1 MQNNSTNGITRT
13 FGAITVDSV
22 SASQY
27 KSHCDQA
34 QIRQTVTTTYPS
46 KQVGNSESSL
56 LFSTAEFKIEPGKTY
71 TSTRVTWVD
80 VPKGTTKEQVEER
93 LKAAQFGRIQ
103 RKISLK
109 VEDVMTEQQKYAVSS
124 GIRTLA
130 DFQEQLGITKNDGT
144 PLDGPAQYR
153 QNFMTIG
160 KEDFIA
166 DEDFRPAANRTS
178 NAETATKAETNVEA
192 GM

>member
-109 VEDVMTEQQKYAVSS
+109 VEDVMTDQQKYAVAS

-130 DFQEQLGITKNDGT
+130 DFKEQLGITKNDGT
-144 PLDGPAQYR
+144 PLDGPA
-153 QNFMTIG
+153 
-160 KEDFIA
+160 
-166 DEDFRPAANRTS
+166 
-178 NAETATKAETNVEA
+178 
-192 GM
+192 